1 MIEQASL
8 VLGNGNWAVKSD
20 SLLGYKTIDGK
31 YYPRE
36 MTVTRATT
44 ATRVNASGL
53 VELVPY
59 NLLSYSEQFDNA
71 YWSKNSGTIISNNI
85 ISPNGTT
92 TADQF
97 TASAGNAFHYVNLF
111 TALTVSGSN
120 TFSFYVKKST
130 ATWIFFT
137 FRDSAINYFNL
148 DTGAFGTTPDTCI
161 SQSVG
166 NGWYRITVNRTD
178 TVANCGIGVAGG
190 NGAAQ
195 FLATGT
201 EAIFIWGSQLVE
213 GTEALTYLPTTDR
226 LDIARVDYSIGSPAL
241 LVEPQR
247 TNLAFYSQEFSNIYW
262 GSNFTS
268 ITKNLLSPS
277 GIVNADTFVNNVGA
291 NRSIV
296 RGISVVSGNTYVLSF
311 WIKKI
316 SGAFVNSTAIQLSS
330 FGTAVASQT
339 YTNIGTTLTTD
350 WVRYTHTFT
359 ATSTNTVF
367 VQLISN
373 EINTIGVWGAQLEA
387 GSYATSYIP
396 TTSASVTRNAD
407 VASKTGITS
416 LIGQTEGTIFFDGV
430 INGCQN
436 AFANLINSE
445 RNTNTAFS
453 IGYIKA
459 SKNLFGQ
466 VFDGSSKGLIQG
478 GTFEIGQRFKL
489 AYAYKSGNFALYVN
503 GVLIGTST
511 NTFTFPSTLDDIFI
525 GDAVT
530 FFNFQESLSNNATA
544 LFKTRLTNAELAE
557 LTTI

>member
-59 NLLSYSEQFDNA
+59 NLLQYSEQFNDAIWGKTNA
-71 YWSKNSGTIISNNI
+71 TITANSTTSPDGTLTADTITSTGIDGRALQAPTINGNQDYTFSVWLKSTTSSNVNASI
-85 ISPNGTT
+85 RSVGSPIAIVVTSEWQRFVITQSHPT
-92 TADQF
+92 TATRF
-97 TASAGNAFHYVNLF
+97 PGISGIASG
-111 TALTVSGSN
+111 
-120 TFSFYVKKST
+120 
-130 ATWIFFT
+130 
-137 FRDSAINYFNL
+137 DSVYL
-148 DTGAFGTTPDTCI
+148 WGA
-161 SQSVG
+161 
-166 NGWYRITVNRTD
+166 
-178 TVANCGIGVAGG
+178 
-190 NGAAQ
+190 
-195 FLATGT
+195 
-201 EAIFIWGSQLVE
+201 QLVE

-226 LDIARVDYSIGSPAL
+226 LDIARVDYSTGSPAL
-241 LVEPQR
+241 LVEPGR

-339 YTNIGTTLTTD
+339 YTDIGTTLTTD

-387 GSYATSYIP
+387 GVYATSYIP
-396 TTSASVTRNAD
+396 TTTASVTRNAD
-407 VASKTGITS
+407 VITRNNIYTNGFITASGGTWFVDIKNNID
-416 LIGQTEGTIFFDGV
+416 LI
-430 INGCQN
+430 
-436 AFANLINSE
+436 
-445 RNTNTAFS
+445 RN
-453 IGYIKA
+453 
-459 SKNLFGQ
+459 
-466 VFDGSSKGLIQG
+466 GSSGGIFINTGTVALG
-478 GTFEIGQRFKL
+478 GTGFLFRNPTSSSQKISIIK
-489 AYAYKSGNFALYVN
+489 YISGTPSTLYDTLTTDVKAAIKWNGTTADVFVN
-503 GVLIGTST
+503 GVKV
-511 NTFTFPSTLDDIFI
+511 
-525 GDAVT
+525 VT
-530 FFNFQESLSNNATA
+530 ATA
-544 LFKTRLTNAELAE
+544 FTTTAMENLIADGNNRNLNISTMLLAATPLSDAECIQ